1 MTRNSSFS
9 ILINWV
15 FTLLFLILGVM
26 NLILVHPV
34 PGIFYILFSCIY
46 VPPINAFLKNK
57 TGISIPLWMKI
68 VLALII
74 LWGTLAV
81 GDLAEMYG
89 L

>member
-1 MTRNSSFS
+1 MTAKFYISDFVSW
-9 ILINWV
+9 I
-15 FTLLFLILGVM
+15 FTLIFLVLGIM

-34 PGIFYILFSCIY
+34 PGIFYILFSGIF
-46 VPPINAFLKNK
+46 PPPLNSLLKNK
-57 TGISIPLWMKI
+57 TGLVISLWIKI
-68 VLALII
+68 LLGLII

>member
-1 MTRNSSFS
+1 MITDTFLAK
-9 ILINWV
+9 LIGWL
-15 FTLLFLILGVM
+15 FFLIFLALGMM

-34 PGIFYILFSCIY
+34 PGIFYMIFSFIFL
-46 VPPINAFLKNK
+46 PPANTLLKK
-57 TGISIPLWMKI
+57 ITGWVIPPWIKIS
-68 VLALII
+68 LALII